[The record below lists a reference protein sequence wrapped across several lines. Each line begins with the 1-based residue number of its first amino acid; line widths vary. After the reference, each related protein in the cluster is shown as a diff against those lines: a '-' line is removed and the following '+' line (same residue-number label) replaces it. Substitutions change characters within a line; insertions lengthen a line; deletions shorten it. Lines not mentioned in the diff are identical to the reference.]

1 MYDAL
6 LGQEP
11 PPTKGEPLYKVALD
25 HHCLPMSRHLQND
38 HPCLPKTGMDH
49 PCLPQSRHLR
59 KEPWTTSDPVWWSIV
74 FTLFGGPLC
83 LPRLV
88 IHRVYPI
95 RWSIVFTRFG
105 SPLCLPHLVVLCVY
119 PVWWSILFTRLVVHC
134 VYPIWWSIVFIPF
147 GGPLCLPHLA
157 IQQRLERRGL
167 NAFAIQQR
175 LERRACNHG
184 RNCPPSKPTSGHSKL

>member
-1 MYDAL
+1 M
-6 LGQEP
+6 
-11 PPTKGEPLYKVALD
+11 
-25 HHCLPMSRHLQND
+25 
-38 HPCLPKTGMDH
+38 
-49 PCLPQSRHLR
+49 
-59 KEPWTTSDPVWWSIV
+59 
-74 FTLFGGPLC
+74 FTPFGGPFC
-83 LPRLV
+83 LPPFV
-88 IHRVYPI
+88 
-95 RWSIVFTRFG
+95 
-105 SPLCLPHLVVLCVY
+105 SPVCLPHLVVLCVY

-184 RNCPPSKPTSGHSKL
+184 RNCPPSKPTSGHSKLRKIYGSKSYHFSITLVLKNAIFGPSQSRALPGLRNITE